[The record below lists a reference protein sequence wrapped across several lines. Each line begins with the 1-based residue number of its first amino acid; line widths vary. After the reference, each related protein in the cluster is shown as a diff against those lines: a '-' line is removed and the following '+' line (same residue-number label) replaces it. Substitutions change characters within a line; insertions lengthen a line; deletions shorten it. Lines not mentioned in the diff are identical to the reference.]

1 MKIKT
6 GFVLRTVA
14 KENVVMAIGQAS
26 RLLNGIIKLNESGA
40 MLWNV
45 LKDGAEKSDLVAALQ
60 STYEISAELAEKDV
74 DAFLATLN
82 SVGCIEA

>member
-14 KENVVMAIGQAS
+14 NENVVMAIGQAS
-26 RLLNGIIKLNESGA
+26 RLLNGIIKLNGTGVL
-40 MLWNV
+40 LWN
-45 LKDGAEKSDLVAALQ
+45 LLAKGTEKNELVSALQ
-60 STYEISAELAEKDV
+60 QTYRISCDQAEQDV

-82 SVGCIEA
+82 RVGCVE